1 MEFEKTTIEGVYR
14 VLLRRHEDERGF
26 FARTWCAREFAAMG
40 LPDVCVQTSV
50 SHNARRGTLRGLHF
64 QWPPS
69 QEGKLVR
76 CEQGAVHDVALDL
89 RPGSPTFLR
98 HVALVL
104 EASSCDAVYIP
115 PGVAHGFQALE
126 NDSRILY
133 MMTDYFAPEL
143 ADGVRYDDAAF
154 AIRWPLPVSLVAARD
169 REYPDFD
176 PARHIA
182 RMKGDA
188 RQAGT

>member
-1 MEFEKTTIEGVYR
+1 MEFEPTTIEGVYR
-14 VLLRRHEDERGF
+14 VRLRRNEDERGF
-26 FARTWCAREFAAMG
+26 FARTWCAREFATMG

-50 SHNARRGTLRGLHF
+50 SHNAYKGTLRGLHF

-89 RPGSPTFLR
+89 RPGSPTFLQ

-104 EASSCDAVYIP
+104 EASACDAVYIP
-115 PGVAHGFQALE
+115 AGVAHGFQVLE

-133 MMTDYFAPEL
+133 MMTDYYAPEL
-143 ADGVRYDDAAF
+143 ADGVRYDDPTF
-154 AIRWPLPVSLVAARD
+154 AIEWPLPVSLIAPRD
-169 REYPDFD
+169 REYLDFER
-176 PARHIA
+176 ARHIV
-182 RMKGDA
+182 RMSVQP